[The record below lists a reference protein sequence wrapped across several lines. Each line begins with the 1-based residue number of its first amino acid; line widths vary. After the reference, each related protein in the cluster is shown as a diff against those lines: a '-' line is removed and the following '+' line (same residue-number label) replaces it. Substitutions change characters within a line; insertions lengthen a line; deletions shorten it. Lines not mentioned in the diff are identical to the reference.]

1 MRTTSFKVYDLQ
13 FLADDILGSCGEY
26 HVFFWKRIDSS
37 GKFKRYRGQG
47 SEVKVN
53 SEIFYNIGNVGDLVF
68 TGNETGYLQ
77 IWEGRNCI
85 RQIKAHTGPI
95 YCSAKVGGN
104 SASGG
109 GNESNSNNTS
119 SVATGKSY
127 FFGWFFL
134 FLLRTFLF
142 RFLFFFFLLLLTVI
156 SFRFDYRMW
165 FRKSSYLE

>member
-26 HVFFWKRIDSS
+26 HVFFWKRIDHS

-53 SEIFYNIGNVGDLVF
+53 QEIFYNIGNVGDLVF

-95 YCSAKVGGN
+95 YCSAKVG
-104 SASGG
+104 SVAAGG
-109 GNESNSNNTS
+109 GNDGNSSNSS
-119 SVATGKSY
+119 SIASGKNCL
-127 FFGWFFL
+127 FFWFFSL
-134 FLLRTFLF
+134 FVFLSFRALLCL
-142 RFLFFFFLLLLTVI
+142 LAFFA
-156 SFRFDYRMW
+156 RFDYW
-165 FRKSSYLE
+165 LWLRKSSYLE

>member
-26 HVFFWKRIDSS
+26 HVFFWKRIDHS

-53 SEIFYNIGNVGDLVF
+53 QEIFYNIGNVGDLVF

-95 YCSAKVGGN
+95 YCSAKVG
-104 SASGG
+104 SVAAGG
-109 GNESNSNNTS
+109 GNDGNSSNSS
-119 SVATGKSY
+119 SIATGKNCLFV
-127 FFGWFFL
+127 FFG
-134 FLLRTFLF
+134 
-142 RFLFFFFLLLLTVI
+142 FFFF
-156 SFRFDYRMW
+156 SSFFRFVLS
-165 FRKSSYLE
+165 FVCFPFC